1 MAAVCPSS
9 GLAEGLLLPY
19 IDGRLISVFLKQ
31 FSKQLPTG
39 THAVLIWDQAGFH
52 KSGEVVVPA
61 NVTIIELPAY
71 SPELNPVENL
81 WQYLRS
87 HYWANRSY
95 KNYDALREA
104 ACDSWQAVCLD
115 EKLIQNI
122 CHCSYIERKY
132 YL

>member
-1 MAAVCPSS
+1 MAAVCPSN
-9 GLAEGLLLPY
+9 GRAEGLLLPY
-19 IDGRLISVFLKQ
+19 VDGRLISIFLQ
-31 FSKQLPTG
+31 QPSKQLPDD

-61 NVTIIELPAY
+61 NITIIELPAY

-95 KNYDALREA
+95 ENYDALREA
-104 ACDSWQAVCLD
+104 ACDAWQRVCLTA
-115 EKLIQNI
+115 EMIKSI
-122 CHCSYIERKY
+122 CQADYIERN
-132 YL
+132 

>member
-9 GLAEGLLLPY
+9 GRTVGLLLPY
-19 IDGRLISVFLKQ
+19 IDGRLISIFLRQ
-31 FSKQLPTG
+31 FSEQLPID

-81 WQYLRS
+81 WQYLRC

-95 KNYDALREA
+95 ENYDALREA
-104 ACDSWQAVCLD
+104 ACAGWQSVCLD
-115 EKLIQNI
+115 EMLIQNI
-122 CHCSYIERKY
+122 CSCSYIEHKN
-132 YL
+132 LL

>member
-1 MAAVCPSS
+1 LAAVCPSS
-9 GLAEGLLLPY
+9 GWAEGLLLPY